1 MTEDGIIEL
10 AKNEGFTNVAVIP
23 ADKLVFDRELRK
35 YCEENVCGNYGKN
48 YSCPPFCGTPEEMR
62 DRAGKYGRA
71 WIFQTIADVGSWDNR
86 RKLVEVKADHNR
98 RSRNLI
104 QMLREEGVDGL
115 PMLAGPCEACGT
127 CKGFSGE
134 ACKYPEEAPSCISAY
149 CMKAELMAEEAGIPY
164 WCGEGVVAYF
174 SLYLV

>member
-1 MTEDGIIEL
+1 MTEDGIMEL

-71 WIFQTIADVGSWDNR
+71 WIFQTIADVGSWDC
-86 RKLVEVKADHNR
+86 L
-98 RSRNLI
+98 
-104 QMLREEGVDGL
+104 
-115 PMLAGPCEACGT
+115 
-127 CKGFSGE
+127 
-134 ACKYPEEAPSCISAY
+134 
-149 CMKAELMAEEAGIPY
+149 
-164 WCGEGVVAYF
+164 
-174 SLYLV
+174 LYTSPL

>member
-1 MTEDGIIEL
+1 MTEDGIMEL

-115 PMLAGPCEACGT
+115 PMLAGPPA
-127 CKGFSGE
+127 KPVAPARGFRE
-134 ACKYPEEAPSCISAY
+134 KPANTRRRHHPVFPLTA
-149 CMKAELMAEEAGIPY
+149 
-164 WCGEGVVAYF
+164 
-174 SLYLV
+174 